1 MVGRPAWKEAV
12 TLKLSFQNPFS
23 CFLALCSG
31 DAHGVSQRRLYFGLF
46 SGQPIKI
53 ADALVRLIFWKF
65 VGNSF
70 GNSFPW
76 MPLVLPPC
84 PCASVEHVLSR

>member
-1 MVGRPAWKEAV
+1 MSMVGRPAWEEAV

-53 ADALVRLIFWKF
+53 ADAL
-65 VGNSF
+65 
-70 GNSFPW
+70 
-76 MPLVLPPC
+76 PLRQKYGPTFL
-84 PCASVEHVLSR
+84 L